1 MRKSLSLVL
10 SVFFALIFTFSSF
23 PIFAFAEAE
32 NDKIESP
39 YLYAEYFAEDGK
51 RADGNLLSSGNYKM
65 QLVLEGVSSLSEME
79 FTAVYGSEV
88 IFNNFTTIADNETSI
103 NTLCK
108 IENNNFILCL
118 VSLNENYT
126 EINSDGTV
134 LLTADV
140 TVNTDDAVDMKLAVP
155 VSADPNYFF
164 IETNYGD
171 IDKSSV
177 PYSYN
182 CYGLGES
189 SEYSFSGTVTAM
201 VCDLS
206 PELPTAH
213 SVSAYIGA
221 LAKPTDSFG
230 TYPVSGAVVTA
241 GGMTSV
247 TDSNGQFVID
257 GLTPGTYDATVTY
270 EYGFTRTFTIVV
282 SDSDIQSDIMVG
294 IVSCDIS
301 GDKVVNNGDY
311 SLYKKYIGVNNQSD
325 RYILGYDFNVD
336 GVINNGDYAIY
347 KRFIGKNIQNMV
359 YDETIIKN

>member
-1 MRKSLSLVL
+1 MKKSFSVYF
-10 SVFFALIFTFSSF
+10 SVFLILIISLFSF
-23 PIFAFAEAE
+23 PFSAFAENNE
-32 NDKIESP
+32 QPSP
-39 YLYAEYFAEDGK
+39 YLYAEYFDKDGK
-51 RADGNLLSSGNYKM
+51 RADGNVLPSGNYKM
-65 QLVLEGVSSLSEME
+65 KLVLEGVSSLSEME
-79 FTAVYGSEV
+79 FTAPYGSEV
-88 IFNNFTTIADNETSI
+88 TFSEISTLADNDASV
-103 NTLCK
+103 NALCK
-108 IENNNFILCL
+108 IKNNNLILCI
-118 VSLNENYT
+118 VSLNDDYT
-126 EINSDGTV
+126 EINSAGTV
-134 LLTADV
+134 LFTADI
-140 TVNTDDAVDMKLAVP
+140 TVSTDDVVDMKFAVP

-171 IDKSSV
+171 IDKSTV

-182 CYGLGES
+182 CYGLSES
-189 SEYSFSGTVTAM
+189 SDYSFSGTVTAM

-221 LAKPTDSFG
+221 LAQPTDSFG

-257 GLTPGTYDATVTY
+257 GLTPGTYEATVTY
-270 EYGFTRTFTIVV
+270 KYGFTRTFTIIV

-294 IVSCDIS
+294 IVSCDLSEDMVI
-301 GDKVVNNGDY
+301 NNGDY
-311 SLYKKYIGVNNQSD
+311 SLYKKYIGVNNQSG

-336 GVINNGDYAIY
+336 GVINNGDYALY
-347 KRFIGKNIQNMV
+347 KKFIGKNIQNMI